1 MIKIITVPLLIILMW
16 KLDVLYPVYYDV
28 VVEPVLTV
36 EDGVEK
42 LGFGFFQ
49 VLISV
54 FCGLLYVRQCNSGR
68 A

>member
-1 MIKIITVPLLIILMW
+1 MW